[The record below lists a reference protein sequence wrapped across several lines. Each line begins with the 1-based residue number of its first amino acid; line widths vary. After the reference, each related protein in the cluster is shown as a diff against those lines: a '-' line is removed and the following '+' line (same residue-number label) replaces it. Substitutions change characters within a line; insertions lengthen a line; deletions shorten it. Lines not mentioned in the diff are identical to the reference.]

1 MLEAAQ
7 ALGAGRWETLRRVT
21 LPLLRPS
28 LAGAALL
35 VCMTARGSFSAPYVF
50 GGGFRVMTTQIV
62 ATKLNGELPLAM
74 VETVA
79 LALVAA
85 LGLALLRR
93 TEGDEILAALGK
105 GAAPPRRPIRRAPI
119 RALAATA
126 GWLFTLLLLL
136 PHLTLALVS
145 LVPYSSW
152 TTEALPPVLSFV
164 NYQRLFGEPER
175 LRPPVNSLAM
185 AAATPLGGLRAALAA
200 GALARGQRA
209 PRAPPAPP
217 APPALPAPPPPPP
230 GGGARETPPAP
241 PPGPPR
247 APFAD
252 RPPTPLHPPTP

>member
-1 MLEAAQ
+1 
-7 ALGAGRWETLRRVT
+7 
-21 LPLLRPS
+21 
-28 LAGAALL
+28 
-35 VCMTARGSFSAPYVF
+35 MTALGSFSAPYVF

-93 TEGDEILAALGK
+93 TEGDELLAALGK

-126 GWLFTLLLLL
+126 GWLFTVLLLL

-175 LRPPVNSLAM
+175 LRPLVNSLWI
-185 AAATPLGGLRAALAA
+185 AATSTLGAVALALAA

-209 PRAPPAPP
+209 PRAPRGPRAPH
-217 APPALPAPPPPPP
+217 APSPPGRWPGRNEALTPRPLALPRTLFAT
-230 GGGARETPPAP
+230 ARTTPSSVR
-241 PPGPPR
+241 PPR
-247 APFAD
+247 A
-252 RPPTPLHPPTP
+252 RPGGVARPW